1 MVELNSGGSDTTS
14 LALPSAQLPGA
25 AVLEAWPG
33 LVPGPQSLHLGWM
46 LQGRVQAGLHFLAL
60 SGAVLWLKAE
70 CHLALGES
78 QGEGRQREV
87 HTDSVMI
94 NFPGFWSPG
103 GLSFC
108 IFQEM
113 LQELRREHLWRE
125 LSCAHPSQGGQ
136 VQGIDPSTQV

>member
-1 MVELNSGGSDTTS
+1 MHCRSYSVRCSFHLLLPRPWLGHPVLRESVVELDSGGSDRTS

-70 CHLALGES
+70 CHLASGDQGES
-78 QGEGRQREV
+78 QGEGRQRE
-87 HTDSVMI
+87 
-94 NFPGFWSPG
+94 
-103 GLSFC
+103 
-108 IFQEM
+108 E
-113 LQELRREHLWRE
+113 
-125 LSCAHPSQGGQ
+125 
-136 VQGIDPSTQV
+136 STQTQ